1 MGLHFKPT
9 YKDTA
14 TKAIDVKLVVGF
26 IGMDERF
33 FSSSKLL
40 IILNARMRDFL
51 TPWAEPAQATDSLAP
66 KPSQL
71 IAPWTTSL
79 RSASD

>member
-14 TKAIDVKLVVGF
+14 TKAIDIKLVVGF

-33 FSSSKLL
+33 FSSSS
-40 IILNARMRDFL
+40 FL
-51 TPWAEPAQATDSLAP
+51 QFLWIQIDAINTLPVS
-66 KPSQL
+66 SFG
-71 IAPWTTSL
+71 
-79 RSASD
+79 